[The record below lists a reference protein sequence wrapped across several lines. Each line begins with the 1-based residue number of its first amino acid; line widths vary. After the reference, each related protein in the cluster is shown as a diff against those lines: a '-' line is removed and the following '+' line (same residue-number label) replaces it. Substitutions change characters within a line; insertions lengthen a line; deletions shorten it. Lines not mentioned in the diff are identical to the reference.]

1 MKHRPILDRS
11 FPLLDIEVERG
22 GDGRTVTAYA
32 ATFGDPYEV
41 RDQFGHYLESINPTA
56 FNMAIGRGIEQVSV
70 FYNHGRTIDGKSA
83 AEFSIPLGVPTAIR
97 AEAKGL
103 LTVTRYNKTDL
114 ADQILEAIRSGSVW
128 AQSFRGPI
136 YATAPDQ
143 IVRGSA
149 LPLKERTQLGL
160 MEYGPTPMPVN
171 AGAEMVSVRSIT
183 ELLTID
189 PAELSDD
196 ERAALLAAL
205 SPTPSTLTQPSPTG
219 DSGDTSDPETPP
231 PVVVDPASDPT
242 HLAQA
247 QRRRRSL

>member
-41 RDQFGHYLESINPTA
+41 RDQFGHYLESISPTA

-114 ADQILEAIRSGSVW
+114 ADQVLEAIRSGSVR

-171 AGAEMVSVRSIT
+171 AGAEMVSVRSVT

-219 DSGDTSDPETPP
+219 DSGDTSDPETPL